1 LTTVSISIDALL
13 RKTFEAAAIFYLIP
27 ALAAPAIVPVQQ
39 ALLREAEDLFESRAE
54 RFRGVLGIDAASV
67 RISGD
72 DTENQEREK
81 RLMQQRDLKD
91 EVEGSVP
98 QALLPAAAAFNAA
111 NHLFVS
117 TAVARLYPSLFESKL
132 VLRFSVDHPSRVAD
146 TKNVGGAGDDHPR
159 RQHSSKSG
167 SILSGNHSFRLS
179 QIAPGSS
186 GDDLTRDKR
195 NSKRRSLRSAAA
207 ATAASA
213 ALAAADLAPPG
224 LPAALAAILLR
235 VGTMPLV
242 AQVLLAL
249 LARSSFISWHFVV
262 FCLRLSFPSM

>member
-1 LTTVSISIDALL
+1 MEEAGQRPRRTAAAARMLRTSSELERGLCILRLFVLDVLRGNGDTLAAKVYDRKLSQELKGASVIQPWVSFIFVVAFAPFCFSARLVFSQVSGVYFILVCFLLQVQYLTTAVLVVFTATGLYFISAYAATRGAAFVLPWLVLTTVSISIDALL

-117 TAVARLYPSLFESKL
+117 TAVARL
-132 VLRFSVDHPSRVAD
+132 
-146 TKNVGGAGDDHPR
+146 
-159 RQHSSKSG
+159 
-167 SILSGNHSFRLS
+167 
-179 QIAPGSS
+179 
-186 GDDLTRDKR
+186 
-195 NSKRRSLRSAAA
+195 
-207 ATAASA
+207 
-213 ALAAADLAPPG
+213 
-224 LPAALAAILLR
+224 
-235 VGTMPLV
+235 
-242 AQVLLAL
+242 
-249 LARSSFISWHFVV
+249 
-262 FCLRLSFPSM
+262 